1 MYQDYAQHEL
11 TVAGRKGWVIC
22 PAKEK
27 EGRPYIWRTE
37 FLGAFDYAD
46 REMLRR
52 GWHLAYYQVSDMYG
66 APEAVGLMR
75 GFQERIEQAFGL
87 GKRPILFG
95 FSRGGLY
102 AVNYAAAYPDSV
114 GGLYLDAPVLDIFSW
129 PGGFGTGSG
138 AEKEWEKCKGYYH
151 ITDKDRGFF
160 HQNPLDKAGVLRE
173 HQLPILVVA
182 GDSDEIVPFEE
193 NGKKLAEA
201 YTRLGGEIKLIVKK
215 GIGHHPHSLEDPAP
229 IVEYLEKTALK

>member
-1 MYQDYAQHEL
+1 MYQDYVQHET
-11 TVAGRKGWVIC
+11 TVAGRKGRVIC
-22 PAKEK
+22 PVKAKD
-27 EGRPYIWRTE
+27 GNPYIWRTE

-46 REMLRR
+46 QEMLRR

-75 GFQERIEQAFGL
+75 EFQKRIEQVFDL

-102 AVNYAAAYPDSV
+102 AVNYAAAYPDFV

-129 PGGFGTGSG
+129 PGGFGTGLG
-138 AEKEWEKCKGYYH
+138 AEKEWKECKGYYH
-151 ITDKDRGFF
+151 ITEQDRDTF
-160 HQNPLDKAGVLRE
+160 HQNPLDKTEILWE
-173 HQLPILVVA
+173 HNLPILVVA
-182 GDSDEIVPFEE
+182 GDSDETVPFEE
-193 NGKKLAEA
+193 NGKKLYEA
-201 YTRLGGEIKLIVKK
+201 YTKLGGEIKLILKK

-229 IVEYLEKTALK
+229 IVEYLEKTVLR